1 MIAEHLE
8 SANLLNALS
17 AVDEALDIEYLQN
30 LLENDA
36 LNLNEIL
43 GTVLSILERLCA
55 PIRDELVAKLK
66 RTEDTIDL
74 FRCVIFIF

>member
-17 AVDEALDIEYLQN
+17 AVNEALDIEYIQN
-30 LLENDA
+30 LFEKDA

-43 GTVLSILERLCA
+43 ATVLSILEKLCA
-55 PIRDELVAKLK
+55 PIRDEIVAKLK
-66 RTEDTIDL
+66 KTEDIVEL
-74 FRCVIFIF
+74 FKFVI